1 MSPGTPSP
9 SIWAVTTKRHRL
21 GGSRWQKCTCD
32 SSGSWRSEIRVQA
45 RRGAQGGCVWWAP
58 SSWASGGQR
67 LTTSPRGKGAGSLL
81 ARGPFH
87 VGENHEAPPRAL
99 RTSQGPPHPITVGPG
114 SPRTDLSCKEPVAT
128 PNSQTDGQ
136 TSAITNNGLC
146 DTPRTGRH
154 RTGGW
159 SFHKDLRLHFWGT
172 QNRPDRPGD
181 HAFLASHRVHAV
193 RAKPIARRK
202 RRRQRGSRALVVCV
216 V

>member
-1 MSPGTPSP
+1 M
-9 SIWAVTTKRHRL
+9 
-21 GGSRWQKCTCD
+21 
-32 SSGSWRSEIRVQA
+32 QA

-146 DTPRTGRH
+146 DTP
-154 RTGGW
+154 
-159 SFHKDLRLHFWGT
+159 
-172 QNRPDRPGD
+172 
-181 HAFLASHRVHAV
+181 
-193 RAKPIARRK
+193 
-202 RRRQRGSRALVVCV
+202 
-216 V
+216 